1 MNIREKIF
9 APSAL
14 YAVTGIRDGT
24 FRAQKGRGVYAA
36 LGIVADGAP
45 GPGSTYTLEQLV
57 ALAIV
62 LKLNK
67 FGPTLEEAVALVATI
82 MPDFDLWIAEA
93 KKKAAEAVARH
104 EGQEEFQKFLNW
116 AGGARGFL
124 SAPFCLQRIEPEKGP
139 AHWQLSPVNGG
150 EPIATFLAQIKVAIL
165 IDAGRIAAEVVW
177 NLVHGGAMH
186 ASEF

>member
-24 FRAQKGRGVYAA
+24 FRAQKQRGVYAA
-36 LGIVADGAP
+36 LGILADGTP
-45 GPGSTYTLEQLV
+45 GPGSPYSLEQLV
-57 ALAIV
+57 ALEIV

-67 FGPTLEEAVALVATI
+67 FGPTLEEAVALVSSI
-82 MPDFDLWIAEA
+82 IPDFDLWIAEA
-93 KKKAAEAVARH
+93 KKKADEAVARQ
-104 EGQEEFQKFLNW
+104 ENQEEFLKFLNW

-139 AHWQLSPVNGG
+139 AHWQLSPVDGG
-150 EPIATFLAQIKVAIL
+150 ETIGKFLAPLKVAIL

-177 NLVHGGAMH
+177 KLVHGGAMR
-186 ASEF
+186 ASEL

>member
-24 FRAQKGRGVYAA
+24 FRAQKQRGVYAA
-36 LGIVADGAP
+36 LGILADGTP
-45 GPGSTYTLEQLV
+45 GPGSPYSLEQLV

-82 MPDFDLWIAEA
+82 IPDFDLWIAEA
-93 KKKAAEAVARH
+93 KKKAAEAVERQ
-104 EGQEEFQKFLNW
+104 ENQEEFLKFLNW

-139 AHWQLSPVNGG
+139 AHWQLSPVDGG
-150 EPIATFLAQIKVAIL
+150 ETIGKFLAPLKVAIL

-177 NLVHGGAMH
+177 KLVHGGAMR
-186 ASEF
+186 ASEL